1 MALKQ
6 LVSAR
11 LIMKGSGKHC
21 AGGIIQDQEKKLKK
35 KSFCS
40 KFLCQFEGNLGFNFW
55 LVFDAFATKK
65 KIFFHL

>member
-21 AGGIIQDQEKKLKK
+21 AGGIIQDQEKKIKK
-35 KSFCS
+35 K
-40 KFLCQFEGNLGFNFW
+40 
-55 LVFDAFATKK
+55 AFAVNSYANLKA
-65 KIFFHL
+65 I

>member
-35 KSFCS
+35 KVFAVNSYA
-40 KFLCQFEGNLGFNFW
+40 NLK
-55 LVFDAFATKK
+55 A
-65 KIFFHL
+65 I

>member
-35 KSFCS
+35 KKVFAVNSYA
-40 KFLCQFEGNLGFNFW
+40 NLK
-55 LVFDAFATKK
+55 A
-65 KIFFHL
+65 I